1 MLPKDS
7 TPTTLLSNLT
17 NLLKH
22 LYIFEKR
29 PYPSSVVLQWFHWGF
44 IEFLANLAVIND
56 VADICW
62 VCRRYPIGMVSEK
75 VYSISNC
82 LQLQQRWS
90 EIQFD
95 DPLSLHLKG
104 RYLDI
109 HSISQLQKQFKSGIF
124 HKIQIKDSRLWKE
137 NKSFINRNYHIG
149 PLFLPSH
156 SRLRHPLN
164 IWKERHDKHF

>member
-1 MLPKDS
+1 MALVYLHQMNIPLTFWKAYKYIMNS
-7 TPTTLLSNLT
+7 KIKVSGIKMSAKSVRRANLT
-17 NLLKH
+17 NLLSIYVLLKKDLTH
-22 LYIFEKR
+22 R
-29 PYPSSVVLQWFHWGF
+29 PVVLQWFHWGF

-56 VADICW
+56 VADIRW

-104 RYLDI
+104 RSTLY
-109 HSISQLQKQFKSGIF
+109 FAT
-124 HKIQIKDSRLWKE
+124 
-137 NKSFINRNYHIG
+137 
-149 PLFLPSH
+149 
-156 SRLRHPLN
+156 
-164 IWKERHDKHF
+164 

>member
-1 MLPKDS
+1 MPIIMPNPCLYIYSVSIEKNSKIKDYGVKMSVKSITKS
-7 TPTTLLSNLT
+7 TPTTLSANLT

-29 PYPSSVVLQWFHWGF
+29 PYPSFVVLQWFFHWGF

-104 RYLDI
+104 RNTLYFT
-109 HSISQLQKQFKSGIF
+109 ISKT
-124 HKIQIKDSRLWKE
+124 IQVW
-137 NKSFINRNYHIG
+137 HI
-149 PLFLPSH
+149 S
-156 SRLRHPLN
+156 LN
-164 IWKERHDKHF
+164 SNQRF